1 MTTID
6 NINKDDRILK
16 TDNNHGFKNFK
27 IYNSC
32 PQNIFIKFNTKKVQP
47 VHDSYERPT
56 DC

>member
-32 PQNIFIKFNTKKVQP
+32 PQNIFIKFNTKKYNLCMIRTSDPQ
-47 VHDSYERPT
+47 